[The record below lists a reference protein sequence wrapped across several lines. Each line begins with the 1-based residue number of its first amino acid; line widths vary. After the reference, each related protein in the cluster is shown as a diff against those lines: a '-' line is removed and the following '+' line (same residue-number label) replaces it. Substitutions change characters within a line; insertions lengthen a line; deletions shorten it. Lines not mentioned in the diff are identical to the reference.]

1 MIELIIF
8 FFIEQ
13 ILPSLGLFAVV
24 EFPNDECTTALD
36 ANVKGICMNS
46 DECTTRGGTSDGNC
60 ASGFGTCCR
69 IKQVIVKLRVLKTY
83 SR

>member
-69 IKQVIVKLRVLKTY
+69 VK
-83 SR
+83 